1 MKFINQLKFR
11 IGEQYENY
19 EFQLK
24 PIKEYIENN
33 IHYDAYSFEE
43 NSNSILGIKTDKVE
57 LHYNADVLE
66 KVVCYFKGNQYE
78 CLKEQIEQNYD
89 GVIKQIDANLISW
102 CYENIVY
109 ILSYVKNE
117 NQTVL
122 RYNRI

>member
-57 LHYNADVLE
+57 LHYNADILE
-66 KVVCYFKGNQYE
+66 KVVYHFTGNQYE
-78 CLKEQIEQNYD
+78 CLKEQIAQNYD
-89 GVIKQIDANLISW
+89 GVIEQIDVNIISW
-102 CYENIVY
+102 YYENIVY
-109 ILSYVKNE
+109 ILSYTEEDNVTIFK
-117 NQTVL
+117 
-122 RYNRI
+122 YNRL